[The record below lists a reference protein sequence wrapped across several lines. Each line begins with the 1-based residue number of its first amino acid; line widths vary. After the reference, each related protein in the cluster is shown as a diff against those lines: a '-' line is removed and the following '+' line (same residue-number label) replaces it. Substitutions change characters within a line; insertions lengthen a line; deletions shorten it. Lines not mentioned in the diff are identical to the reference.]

1 MGNSGIYKIV
11 NIVNGNFYIG
21 SSSNIQK
28 RRQKH
33 FRYLRNG
40 EHENKH
46 LQNAFNKYG
55 DSAFIFEVIKYVEQS
70 QLLEEEQVLL
80 NEHFGKPYFYNICG
94 TAGSFSVKGRIKSNL
109 HRERI
114 AQSVKQFY
122 KQNPLHKEKLA
133 EYRRG
138 TIIPEETRQ
147 KMRESKKRGNVHHN
161 AKLTESIVQEIRNKY
176 QPRTYSYGKLAEEFG
191 VDRKTIIRI
200 IQRKTWTHI

>member
-11 NIVNGNFYIG
+11 NTVNGNFYIG
-21 SSSNIQK
+21 SSSNIRK
-28 RRQKH
+28 RKEKH
-33 FRYLRNG
+33 FRYLRND

-55 DSAFIFEVIKYVEQS
+55 ESVFIFEVIKYVEQS
-70 QLLEEEQVLL
+70 HLLEQEQLFL

-94 TAGSFSVKGRIKSNL
+94 TAGSPAVKGRTKSNL

-122 KQNPLHKEKLA
+122 ENNPLHKEKLA

-138 TIIPEETRQ
+138 TTIPEGTRQ
-147 KMRESKKRGNVHHN
+147 KMRDAQKRGTVHHN

-176 QPRTYSYGKLAEEFG
+176 QPKAYSYGKLAEEFN
-191 VDRKTIIRI
+191 VDKKTIIRI

>member
-1 MGNSGIYKIV
+1 MRNSGIYKIT
-11 NIVNGNFYIG
+11 NIINGNFYIG

-40 EHENKH
+40 RHENKH
-46 LQNAFNKYG
+46 LQNAFSKYG
-55 DSAFIFEVIKYVEQS
+55 ELAFVFEIIKYVEQS
-70 QLLEEEQVLL
+70 RLLEEEQLLL

-94 TAGSFSVKGRIKSNL
+94 TAGSPSVKGRIKTEL
-109 HRERI
+109 HREKI

-122 KQNPLHKEKLA
+122 EQNPLHKQKLA
-133 EYRRG
+133 EYKLG
-138 TIIPEETRQ
+138 TSIPEETRQ
-147 KMRESKKRGNVHHN
+147 KMRGSKKRGTVHHN
-161 AKLTESIVQEIRNKY
+161 AKLTESIVLEIRKKY
-176 QPRTYSYGKLAEEFG
+176 QPRAYSYGKLAEEFG